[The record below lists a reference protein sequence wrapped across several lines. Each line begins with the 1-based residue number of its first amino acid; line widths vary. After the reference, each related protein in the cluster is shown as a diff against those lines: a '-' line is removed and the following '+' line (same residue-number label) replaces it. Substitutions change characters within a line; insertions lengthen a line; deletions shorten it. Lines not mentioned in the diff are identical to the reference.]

1 MLIRGIPRNS
11 VGKESACNAADMGSI
26 SELGRSPG
34 EGNGNPLQCSYLEN
48 LMHRGAWQ
56 ATSMASQ
63 ESDTKEQLCTVLF
76 TIGSNSWVRKIPWR
90 RGWLPTLIFFSGEF
104 HGQKSLMG
112 YSSWGH
118 KESDMT
124 ERLTQ
129 HDPITYVL
137 TTWRSEVKSFSRV
150 RLFAIPWT
158 ICCQAPP
165 SIGFSRQ
172 EYWSGLPFPLYN
184 SLTMSLTLKN
194 KNWAGWSV
202 VSFPVLE
209 SIHFS

>member
-1 MLIRGIPRNS
+1 MVPGFSCSS
-11 VGKESACNAADMGSI
+11 VSKESACKAGDLDSI
-26 SELGRSPG
+26 PGLRRSPG
-34 EGNGNPLQCSYLEN
+34 EGNGNPFQCSYLEN
-48 LMHRGAWQ
+48 LMHIGAWQ

-63 ESDTKEQLCTVLF
+63 ESDTNEQLGTVLF

-118 KESDMT
+118 KKSDMT

-137 TTWRSEVKSFSRV
+137 TT
-150 RLFAIPWT
+150 
-158 ICCQAPP
+158 
-165 SIGFSRQ
+165 
-172 EYWSGLPFPLYN
+172 
-184 SLTMSLTLKN
+184 
-194 KNWAGWSV
+194 
-202 VSFPVLE
+202 
-209 SIHFS
+209 